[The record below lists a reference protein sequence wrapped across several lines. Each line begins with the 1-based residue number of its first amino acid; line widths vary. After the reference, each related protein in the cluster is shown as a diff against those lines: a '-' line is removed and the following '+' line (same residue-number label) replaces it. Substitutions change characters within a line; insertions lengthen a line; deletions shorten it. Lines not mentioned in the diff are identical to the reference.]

1 MHDRQCH
8 PSLLSDEVI
17 RIAARS
23 VLCWLATVDGE
34 GQPSVSPKEIFAIFD
49 ADHLVIAN
57 IASPGSA
64 RNIRCNPRVCVSF
77 IDVLVQKGWKVSG
90 TAREILPSQEAFA
103 QWAAPLLHKAGPRF
117 PVHSVFVVQA
127 SRLRSILAP
136 SYLLHPGQTTEDS
149 QVDAAT
155 AAYRLR

>member
-1 MHDRQCH
+1 MRDAGCGR
-8 PSLLSDEVI
+8 SLLSDDVV

-49 ADHLVIAN
+49 AEHIVVAN

-64 RNIRCNPRVCVSF
+64 RNIRGNPRVCVSF
-77 IDVLVQKGWKVSG
+77 VDVLVQKGWKVLG
-90 TAREILPSQEAFA
+90 TAREIVPSDEAFA
-103 QWAAPLLHKAGPRF
+103 LWAAPLLHKAGPRF
-117 PVHSVFVVQA
+117 PVRSVFVVRAHGLQP
-127 SRLRSILAP
+127 ILAP
-136 SYLLHPGQTTEDS
+136 SYLLHPEGTTEES
-149 QVDAAT
+149 QVAAAI